1 MLSFAEKLQRQWG
14 NGKFLC
20 VGLDPDIKQMPAII
34 LERNISS
41 TVRLYDFCRA
51 IVEATKDV
59 AAAYKLNRA
68 FFEAYGSDGTR
79 ALELVVEF
87 IHLNAPDTLI
97 ILDAKYGDVPHTNEM
112 YARFAYDHLGVE
124 AVTASPYL
132 GLEVL
137 EPFERHDKGVFV
149 LCRTSNPTAA
159 SVQKRRVGI
168 YDVEAESWER
178 YSRFGVRV
186 RNYPDGRQTVSG
198 IPNTSPIP
206 LYEFVARNVNDLASV
221 NLGLVVGG
229 SDPNIISDVREV
241 APNLPLLVPG
251 IGAQGGNLEACV
263 KAATDINGRGI
274 LISASRSIIYASS
287 GNDFAEAAGQAA
299 GDLNRQITV
308 ALQ

>member
-51 IVEATKDV
+51 IVEATKET

-87 IHLNAPDTLI
+87 IHLNTPDVLI

-112 YARFAYDHLGVE
+112 YARFAYDHLGVD

-132 GLEVL
+132 GLEAL
-137 EPFERHDKGVFV
+137 EPFERHGKGVFV
-149 LCRTSNPTAA
+149 LCRTSNLGSEIPQGCL
-159 SVQKRRVGI
+159 VI
-168 YDVEAESWER
+168 
-178 YSRFGVRV
+178 
-186 RNYPDGRQTVSG
+186 SG
-198 IPNTSPIP
+198 TMPSAP
-206 LYEFVARNVNDLASV
+206 LYQFIATQEEYFAYYARNGSV
-221 NLGLVVGG
+221 FGLVVGAT
-229 SDPNIISDVREV
+229 DPDVIWRVREV
-241 APNLPLLVPG
+241 APSLPLLIPG
-251 IGAQGGNLEACV
+251 IGAQVGDLEASV
-263 KAATDINGRGI
+263 KAAADWMGQGF
-274 LISASRSIIYASS
+274 LISASRSIIFAS
-287 GNDFAEAAGQAA
+287 GGKDFAEAAGQAA